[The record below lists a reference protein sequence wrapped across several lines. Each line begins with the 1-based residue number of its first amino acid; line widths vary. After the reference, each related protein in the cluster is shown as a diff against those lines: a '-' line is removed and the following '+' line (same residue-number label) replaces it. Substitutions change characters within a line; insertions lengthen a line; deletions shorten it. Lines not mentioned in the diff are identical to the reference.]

1 MSETQ
6 SPMSEKL
13 FFGVPTAVLV
23 PYKDQVN
30 SGDSEADNE
39 SIDKTDKGSKEN
51 PFINS
56 ISNKRPAADEVL
68 PTKRQ
73 KRLKRGTKVN
83 GGVKPS
89 FKPITVDL
97 DEEDQII
104 VDMKQQGYKDEVISE
119 RLALEGLTRYEPGS
133 VACRW
138 LRIRK
143 KTREY
148 EEKLLDEQLTDWHVE
163 EDNLLGEA
171 VEAGNQKLHAE
182 LAKLEKLRWSWTAQ
196 ALNKRLPRERF
207 SANACKDRWEAKMKG
222 TARCPPELDADPESR
237 ALERE
242 QRAIAYKQR
251 KEDEARLEAAAAA
264 EKKRSK
270 KDNTV
275 QRVAARQRRET
286 QDALKAQKK
295 KDENEYRQAK
305 AEVATHAKQ
314 RRQDAI
320 AAARSLRA
328 YQVLKDKFFKKL
340 HKQLK
345 GEMAALLRE
354 KEKNGGNTPKPDDK
368 QKLRSRYTYKNT
380 ADQILNENMKNA
392 EAALNARASEF
403 TGVVQAVGI
412 VTEKPMTLTKP
423 SEFNANSSQQPATPG
438 EIFAGEPRNMCTL
451 DELYNI
457 LRSRG
462 MLLNRMKENKSV
474 IVSRLNN
481 EDRIC
486 TALEIKDLL
495 KARNEDLTGTKDE
508 LIQRLAVSD
517 AKSSRRFQTK
527 YTPRPL
533 DDNGNRTRVKMPLK
547 PAVTQTTKR
556 YNAREVAI
564 EDGKAVA
571 KKQSPVTGKKRAVAN
586 KSSAKKTNNK
596 DVEKN
601 KFIPDEN
608 EDDSEL
614 EIANKIDKS
623 DVKDVVSKLL
633 PDS

>member
-1 MSETQ
+1 MSKTQ
-6 SPMSEKL
+6 SPVSEEL
-13 FFGVPTAVLV
+13 FFGVPTAVLI

-30 SGDSEADNE
+30 SGDHEADEENINE
-39 SIDKTDKGSKEN
+39 NDKGLKEN
-51 PFINS
+51 PFTGNTTK
-56 ISNKRPAADEVL
+56 KRPAADEIL

-104 VDMKQQGYKDEVISE
+104 VDMKQQGYRDEVISE

-143 KTREY
+143 KTQEY

-163 EDNLLGEA
+163 EDDLLGEA
-171 VEAGNQKLHAE
+171 VEIGNKKFEAE

-207 SANACKDRWEAKMKG
+207 SASACKDRWEAKVNG
-222 TARCPPELDADPESR
+222 TARCPPELDANPEGR

-242 QRAIAYKQR
+242 RRLIAFKQR
-251 KEDEARLEAAAAA
+251 KEEEARLEAAAAA
-264 EKKRSK
+264 EKKRFD
-270 KDNTV
+270 KDNSV
-275 QRVAARQRRET
+275 QRIAARQRKAT
-286 QDALKAQKK
+286 QSALKAQKK

-314 RRQDAI
+314 RREDALN
-320 AAARSLRA
+320 AARSLRV
-328 YQVLKDKFFKKL
+328 YQELKDKFFKKL

-345 GEMAALLRE
+345 SEMAALLRE
-354 KEKNGGNTPKPDDK
+354 KERNGGITPKPDDK

-380 ADQILNENMKNA
+380 TDQILNEDMKNA

-403 TGVVQAVGI
+403 AGVVQAVAT
-412 VTEKPMTLTKP
+412 VTEQTMTPTKQSDP
-423 SEFNANSSQQPATPG
+423 NASSSQQPAIIG
-438 EIFAGEPRNMCTL
+438 DIFAGEPRSMCTI

-474 IVSRLNN
+474 ILSRLNN
-481 EDRIC
+481 QDQIC
-486 TALEIKDLL
+486 TAQEIRDLL
-495 KARNEDLTGTKDE
+495 KVRNEDLTGTKDE

-517 AKSSRRFQTK
+517 AKSSRRYQTK
-527 YTPRPL
+527 YTLRPL
-533 DDNGNRTRVKMPLK
+533 DENGNRTRVKMLPK
-547 PAVTQTTKR
+547 PAATETTKR
-556 YNAREVAI
+556 YNAREVTI

-571 KKQSPVTGKKRAVAN
+571 KKQSPVTGKKRVAAN
-586 KSSAKKTNNK
+586 KSSAKAK
-596 DVEKN
+596 DMEKN
-601 KFIPDEN
+601 NFTPNDN
-608 EDDSEL
+608 DDGEPEL
-614 EIANKIDKS
+614 ANKIDKS
-623 DVKDVVSKLL
+623 DVKDIVSKLL